1 MELAIL
7 GAVVYLKF
15 FRKWNYTCLNG
26 VNALDPGQT
35 QTLSICLHWLS
46 SSNNFFLLF
55 SANRFCKYKNGRK
68 DSVLK
73 WTWRGDS
80 VHVKVIWFWT
90 CQWTKPTETPWT
102 NLLRFAQFYQTVIA
116 SDALQDEFF
125 GLALAATDPR
135 VDSLKGLERRVLKP
149 EFKCIS
155 LRFKYE
161 ENGWKLLKH
170 AMFLMSNH
178 CIVQNHCQK

>member
-1 MELAIL
+1 MVSLFFIFLSCRLVTNKLLLGVIILMELAIL
-7 GAVVYLKF
+7 GAVIYLKF

-73 WTWRGDS
+73 WTFTKRGFCPCEGDLILNLSMDQTYRDS
-80 VHVKVIWFWT
+80 LDKLAEICTVLSDCYCQWCPAGWVFWT
-90 CQWTKPTETPWT
+90 CVGCYRPQSWFSERTGKESTKTW
-102 NLLRFAQFYQTVIA
+102 V
-116 SDALQDEFF
+116 
-125 GLALAATDPR
+125 
-135 VDSLKGLERRVLKP
+135 
-149 EFKCIS
+149 
-155 LRFKYE
+155 
-161 ENGWKLLKH
+161 
-170 AMFLMSNH
+170 
-178 CIVQNHCQK
+178 